1 VLILKAAAGEP
12 IPLYGDGGNVRD
24 WLYVEDHVDALLL
37 AATRGE
43 LSRSYCVGG
52 HGERTNKQVVEAI
65 CALLDERR
73 PSAAPHSALI
83 TPVKDRPGHDRRYAI
98 DPRISTELG
107 WQPRHN
113 FEQGLAATV
122 DWYLA
127 NLAWCQAVRERAGY
141 GGGRLLRRS
150 ATAAVGWARAE
161 RAQGTNRPRPYGA
174 ADASPP
180 AGAGSRLTLRLT
192 NTLTRAKSAFV
203 PLQAGKV
210 SIYCC
215 GVTVY
220 DLCHLGHAR
229 SYIVWDV
236 LRRYLI
242 WMGYQVTFVQNYTDI
257 DDKILARAAA
267 EGSTMEA
274 VSERNI
280 AAYISDMAA
289 LNILPADRMPRATR
303 CLDAIRTLIGDLEA
317 KGAAYSVDGDV
328 YFAVLKHRDYG
339 KLSGRDL
346 TEQQDNASGR
356 VATAEEARKH
366 HPFDFAL
373 WKGAKPGEPSFPS
386 PWGPGRPG
394 WHIEC
399 SAMVR
404 EELGTTIDIHLG
416 GADLIFPHHENEI
429 AQSEAAS
436 GQELARWWLHNGM
449 VNVGGEKMSKSLGNF
464 TTIRALL
471 DSGVS
476 PMTLRL
482 FVLQANYRKP
492 LDFSAEALEAAATGW
507 KGLNAALALA
517 GPGTTPTPE
526 TDPSPAL
533 AAAGAGRGE
542 GVGEAGWP
550 DLAEARGRFQAAMD
564 DDLNTAAA
572 LAVLFELARPL
583 RSLAN
588 RLERGDQAAAADAA
602 TAAVQEREML
612 LAELAGVLGLVPEPP
627 AEARGPEGEEV
638 SGSSWIPEA
647 EIMAQIEARK
657 GAKAARD
664 FTRADAIRA
673 TLRDQGIELIDR
685 PGGVTE
691 WLRG

>member
-1 VLILKAAAGEP
+1 M
-12 IPLYGDGGNVRD
+12 
-24 WLYVEDHVDALLL
+24 
-37 AATRGE
+37 
-43 LSRSYCVGG
+43 
-52 HGERTNKQVVEAI
+52 
-65 CALLDERR
+65 R
-73 PSAAPHSALI
+73 P
-83 TPVKDRPGHDRRYAI
+83 
-98 DPRISTELG
+98 
-107 WQPRHN
+107 
-113 FEQGLAATV
+113 
-122 DWYLA
+122 
-127 NLAWCQAVRERAGY
+127 
-141 GGGRLLRRS
+141 
-150 ATAAVGWARAE
+150 
-161 RAQGTNRPRPYGA
+161 
-174 ADASPP
+174 PP

-192 NTLTRAKSAFV
+192 NTLTRAKSAFM

-242 WMGYQVTFVQNYTDI
+242 WLGYQVTFVQNYTDI

-267 EGSTMEA
+267 EGSSMEA

-280 AAYISDMAA
+280 AAFVTDMAA

-303 CLDAIRTLIGDLEA
+303 SLDAIRALIGELEA

-339 KLSGRDL
+339 KLSGREL
-346 TEQQDNASGR
+346 AEQQDNASGR

-416 GADLIFPHHENEI
+416 GADLIFPHHDNEI

-436 GQELARWWLHNGM
+436 GQDLARWWLHNGM
-449 VNVGGEKMSKSLGNF
+449 VNVDGEKMSKSLGNF
-464 TTIRALL
+464 TTIRTLL
-471 DSGVS
+471 ESGVS

-492 LDFSAEALEAAATGW
+492 LDFTATALEAAATGW

-517 GPGTTPTPE
+517 GPGTPE
-526 TDPSPAL
+526 PEPQPSPAVI
-533 AAAGAGRGE
+533 AAGEGE
-542 GVGEAGWP
+542 GEAEGAASWP

-588 RLERGDQAAAADAA
+588 RLERGDAAAAAEAA
-602 TAAVQEREML
+602 QPLSVAQAAL
-612 LAELAGVLGLVPEPP
+612 LQELAAVLGLRQEAASTAGQ
-627 AEARGPEGEEV
+627 AEASARGAGPGDAD
-638 SGSSWIPEA
+638 IEA
-647 EIMAQIEARK
+647 LIEARK
-657 GAKAARD
+657 TAKASRD
-664 FTRADAIRA
+664 FASADRIRDGLRA
-673 TLRDQGIELIDR
+673 QGIELIDR
-685 PGGVTE
+685 PGGITE
-691 WLRG
+691 WLRR